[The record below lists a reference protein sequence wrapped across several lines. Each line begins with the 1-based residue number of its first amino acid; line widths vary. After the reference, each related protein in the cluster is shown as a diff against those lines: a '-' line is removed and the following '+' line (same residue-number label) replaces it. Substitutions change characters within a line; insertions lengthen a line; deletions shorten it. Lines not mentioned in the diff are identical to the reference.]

1 MKRSARRCSRKC
13 WAGVLRVSGVLLA
26 STLLFG
32 CEVLVVPLAG
42 LAVQTA
48 VVVADASTSA
58 SYASA
63 RQSAVETGIA
73 SRTLEYPLLVVTEEA
88 LPRVV
93 KIRGW
98 KIVDGN
104 PRSCGEPVV
113 ISNDSV
119 PSGGSLAVSVR
130 VNCFYV
136 GGPFPSSRHPAPSTV
151 VVMSRVGAGDD
162 DGARRFAA
170 EIIDE
175 LEKYFA
181 DVKSQTADEVFHYDM
196 SAVRGGIARLAA
208 GWTRKVDIT
217 ERDAAPSVYRVD
229 YRSQVASAW
238 VQMTVTLTADASSTT
253 VTVVGDGKRSEAEF
267 RSDAVMFFY
276 DLSAALAR

>member
-1 MKRSARRCSRKC
+1 VA
-13 WAGVLRVSGVLLA
+13 GVLLA
-26 STLLFG
+26 SIPLSG
-32 CEVLVVPLAG
+32 CEVLVVPVAEI
-42 LAVQTA
+42 AVQA
-48 VVVADASTSA
+48 AIVGADASGRA

-73 SRTLEYPLLVVTEEA
+73 SRTLEYPLLVVTAEA

-104 PRSCGEPVV
+104 LRSCAEPVV

-119 PSGGSLAVSVR
+119 PSGGKPAVSVR
-130 VNCFYV
+130 VKCFAV
-136 GGPFPSSRHPAPSTV
+136 GGPFPSSIYPAPSTV
-151 VVMSRVGAGDD
+151 VVMSTVGSGDD

-170 EIIDE
+170 EILDE
-175 LEKYFA
+175 LEMYFA
-181 DVKSQTADEVFHYDM
+181 DVKPQTAGEVFHYDM
-196 SAVRGGIARLAA
+196 SAVRGGIASLAT

-217 ERDAAPSVYRVD
+217 ERDAAPNVYRVD
-229 YRSQVASAW
+229 FRSPVASGW
-238 VQMTVTLTADASSTT
+238 VQMTVTLTADDSNTT
-253 VTVVGDGKRSEAEF
+253 VTVVGNGKRSEPEF

-276 DLSAALAR
+276 ELSTALAR